1 MEEIVDMKA
10 KVQLTSKLDALL
22 TKITIGYV
30 RYQIWGKESDDL
42 SWGSVNDRTI
52 DMTRKKQMY
61 ESLKKEGP
69 QQARGDTVIK
79 MLMRR
84 SWYSNS
90 VIAGLGGVR
99 IKEVPLLEL
108 TEEGRKATKEK
119 QLRPL
124 EGLGRRGGVELLI
137 QAMKEKVKGKNERIK
152 KIGEMKTQTEA
163 NTEEKGKLEEERKE
177 LEELIEEA
185 QWWTFCILDLGE
197 RKFESKLNK
206 II

>member
-197 RKFESKLNK
+197 RKFELKLNK